1 MNCVV
6 YVPECH
12 YAYRMNPSSLTH
24 QYSREKYQR
33 NYKFF
38 EIVETKLAG
47 ILPKEK
53 YELHLLRSQMLYFR
67 NSISGFVHNNGNVKD
82 DVRYV
87 LKDKFWKRLFALYP
101 FDRLPLKNRVYYK
114 IVKFDSPFIMM
125 MLAKLQQI
133 L

>member
-12 YAYRMNPSSLTH
+12 YAYRMNPASLTH

-53 YELHLLRSQMLYFR
+53 YELHLLRSQMLYLR

-87 LKDKFWKRLFALYP
+87 LNDKFWKRLFSLYP
-101 FDRLPLKNRVYYK
+101 FKRLPLKQRVYYT
-114 IVKFDSPFIMM
+114 
-125 MLAKLQQI
+125 LAKLKSPTLMII
-133 L
+133 LAKLK

>member
-1 MNCVV
+1 MSRHSYSYYASGYQNRTSLGLVSYFKKNPNNQKSGALYTNMNV
-6 YVPECH
+6 
-12 YAYRMNPSSLTH
+12 SLTA
-24 QYSREKYQR
+24 
-33 NYKFF
+33 NP
-38 EIVETKLAG
+38 AD
-47 ILPKEK
+47 LPE
-53 YELHLLRSQMLYFR
+53 FR
-67 NSISGFVHNNGNVKD
+67 FNGNVKD